1 VTERERLECEIY
13 ELGEIIKANA
23 AALASKTISDDAR
36 ELLKHQMTR
45 RMAHQ
50 KLMQEWLGQLGEIID
65 RPPRWAMDAPIDPA
79 AGARPPIAVVPAPSR
94 L

>member
-1 VTERERLECEIY
+1 LPVLGIVPGRAIYLGRTDPGHEVTERERLEREIY

-23 AALASKTISDDAR
+23 AALASETISNDAG

-50 KLMQEWLGQLGEIID
+50 KLMQEWLG
-65 RPPRWAMDAPIDPA
+65 
-79 AGARPPIAVVPAPSR
+79 R
-94 L
+94 LSS